1 MPVSK
6 ARKKTAFVPRIIF
19 RAAIVGAG
27 VVPMCVVACGGETT
41 GQGGGDS
48 GIFGVGAIFSDGGG
62 RRDSVAAIG
71 FEAGNGLAQEGGFP
85 SVAEMGFDVAEMAFD
100 GFPSVAEMAFD
111 GFPSVAE
118 MAFDGF
124 PSVAAIGFDGGDAR
138 TFDASVAEAAFRGD
152 ARLDGVAD
160 RAFANDTG
168 VGDSSSGK
176 DALIFTV
183 AAHGFEGGG
192 D

>member
-1 MPVSK
+1 MPASK

-27 VVPMCVVACGGETT
+27 AVPICVIACGGETT

-48 GIFGVGAIFSDGGG
+48 GVFGVAAIFSDGGG
-62 RRDSVAAIG
+62 RHDSVAAIG
-71 FEAGNGLAQEGGFP
+71 FEAGNGLGDSGFP
-85 SVAEMGFDVAEMAFD
+85 SVAEMGFDVAARAFD
-100 GFPSVAEMAFD
+100 GFPSVAEMGFD
-111 GFPSVAE
+111 VADT
-118 MAFDGF
+118 A
-124 PSVAAIGFDGGDAR
+124 FDGGDAR
-138 TFDASVAEAAFRGD
+138 TFSVADAAFRRDASD

-160 RAFANDTG
+160 AAFANESG
-168 VGDSSSGK
+168 VADSSSGK

>member
-111 GFPSVAE
+111 GFPSVA
-118 MAFDGF
+118 
-124 PSVAAIGFDGGDAR
+124 AIGFDGGDAR